1 MRALSIENPFYKK
14 SRIISPP
21 KARILVCPF
30 CGKEKQVMSSLI
42 SWHTY
47 NAEGWSDGYWIGII
61 TLGFRDIS
69 YIQKC
74 RHCGKYYTLARQDE
88 KYAEHGSF
96 ERGII
101 TFSELKKA
109 FKQLSEDGFF
119 DVEDE
124 GMVRLMLHGAY
135 NDYYYRGRERKIST
149 IDKELFQKNAVWLIE
164 NNIVHGRMKIE
175 FYREIGDFE
184 AARRLFAL
192 FKFVGIEEDSVLYA
206 IRERL
211 DAHDCKVFKIEEK
224 ILSIKDIKAGNVK
237 RLLGHIID
245 VAFIIF
251 ITIMILKFTTIAE
264 SATISNLEID
274 LTYFA
279 SYFLYFLGME
289 AISNGKTIG
298 KKLLRMSV
306 TNNKG
311 ESPSMSKIG
320 LRTLCRFIPFDILSF
335 LWGGNWHDNISG
347 TYVVSDNEL
356 KKFKEQHQ

>member
-1 MRALSIENPFYKK
+1 MKFLRALFVLIDMGIFA
-14 SRIISPP
+14 IGALTIG
-21 KARILVCPF
+21 LVIFPLLSLF
-30 CGKEKQVMSSLI
+30 IKGKERREYFSSIIHYSWKFFIWVMEKTGEIKVNVNGDLSLI
-42 SWHTY
+42 KGKIVVASHP
-47 NAEGWSDGYWIGII
+47 SLIDIILLIGNMPRSLCIAKKEI
-61 TLGFRDIS
+61 LKNIVMRNIVKS
-69 YIQKC
+69 LYI
-74 RHCGKYYTLARQDE
+74 
-88 KYAEHGSF
+88 
-96 ERGII
+96 
-101 TFSELKKA
+101 
-109 FKQLSEDGFF
+109 
-119 DVEDE
+119 V
-124 GMVRLMLHGAY
+124 
-135 NDYYYRGRERKIST
+135 ND
-149 IDKELFQKNAVWLIE
+149 DPELFQKNAVWLIE